1 MRLVPRHPCVLLRFA
16 LAGALLVGCSRTPA
30 PSSPPA
36 ATNHPWFDDVTRDAR
51 LDFVHDPGPSGS
63 YFMPQSMGS
72 GAALFDFDQDG
83 RLDIY
88 LVQGAGFGSKARNRL
103 YRQEEDGSFRDV
115 SEDSGLDVAGFGTGV
130 AIGDVNNDGLPDVF
144 LSEYGRIRLL
154 VNQGGKSATAD
165 LPTARFADLSREAGL
180 ASLLWGTSASFLD
193 FDRDG
198 WLDLVVV
205 NYVDYDP
212 TRPCYGRSGE
222 RDFCSPTQ
230 FDGTLTRLYRNV
242 TADNDSQQRG
252 TAPPRSSGTSFGN
265 STAENDSQPPRFE
278 DVTEASGLGAVQSP
292 GLGVVCADFNHDGW
306 DDIFVAND
314 QQPNRLWINRH
325 DGTFVDEAL
334 ACGVA
339 LNGLGRAGASM
350 GTAWGDIDADGL
362 ADLFVTKLDV
372 ETHTLWRQD
381 PAGLFK
387 DGTIDAGLA
396 RARRSTGF
404 GTALGD
410 FDLDGDLDLAYVNG
424 RVFAPGAP
432 GPANN
437 RLPAFWRPYAEPH
450 ALLEND
456 GQGRFRSIAADNP
469 DFCGTAEVGRSLCV
483 GDIDNDGDLDML
495 VTTTAGPARL
505 FRNVAARKGHW
516 LLVRAMDPALQRD
529 AYGAVVSVKA
539 GERGWQRLVNP
550 GTSYQCSHDARVH
563 FGLGDVERIDE
574 IRVRWPDGSSELFTG
589 GDADRLVT
597 LRKGEGAAP

>member
-1 MRLVPRHPCVLLRFA
+1 LA
-16 LAGALLVGCSRTPA
+16 LIVASCGLILTAIGCEPA
-30 PSSPPA
+30 PTDTGTADPKG
-36 ATNHPWFDDVTRDAR
+36 NPWFEEIARQAR
-51 LDFVHDPGPSGS
+51 LDFVHDPGPTGS

-88 LVQGAGFGSKARNRL
+88 LVQGAGFDSKGRNRL
-103 YRQEEDGSFRDV
+103 YRQEDDGAFRDV
-115 SEDSGLDVAGFGTGV
+115 SEGSGLDVAGFGTAV

-144 LSEYGRIRLL
+144 LTEYGRVRLL
-154 VNQGGKSATAD
+154 VNQGGGKDIPREMSGARWAE
-165 LPTARFADLSREAGL
+165 PTLQGGGKFADVSREAGL
-180 ASLLWGTSASFLD
+180 ESLLWGTSASFLD

-230 FDGTLTRLYRNV
+230 FDGTPTRLYRNAI
-242 TADNDSQQRG
+242 ADNESNQL
-252 TAPPRSSGTSFGN
+252 
-265 STAENDSQPPRFE
+265 RFA
-278 DVTEASGLGAVQSP
+278 DVTDQSGLGAVKSP
-292 GLGVVCADFNHDGW
+292 GLGMVCADFNHDGW

-325 DGTFVDEAL
+325 DGTFADEAL
-334 ACGVA
+334 ARGVA

-350 GTAWGDIDADGL
+350 GTAWGDINADGL
-362 ADLFVTKLDV
+362 AELFVTKLDV
-372 ETHTLWRQD
+372 ETHTLWRQS

-396 RARRSTGF
+396 RAKRSTGF
-404 GTALGD
+404 GTALAD

-424 RVFAPGAP
+424 RVFA
-432 GPANN
+432 GPPAAND
-437 RLPAFWRPYAEPH
+437 RLPAFWRPYAEPN

-483 GDIDNDGDLDML
+483 GDLDNDGDLDML

-505 FRNVAARKGHW
+505 FRNFAPRKGHW
-516 LLVRAMDPALQRD
+516 LLVRAMDPALKRD

-539 GERGWQRLVNP
+539 GERTWQRLVNP
-550 GTSYQCSHDARVH
+550 GTSYQCSHDPRVH
-563 FGLGDVERIDE
+563 FGLGDAKQIDE
-574 IRVRWPDGSSELFTG
+574 IRVRWPDGNSEVFTG